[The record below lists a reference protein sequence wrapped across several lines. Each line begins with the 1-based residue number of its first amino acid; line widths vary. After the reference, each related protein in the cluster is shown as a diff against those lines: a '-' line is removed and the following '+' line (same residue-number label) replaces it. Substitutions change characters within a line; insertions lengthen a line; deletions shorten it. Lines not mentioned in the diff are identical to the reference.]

1 MIMMKEVEVIIN
13 PDGSVK
19 VSYSGFKG
27 EACFLEAKRIYEKL
41 KALGVDVKIEK
52 TERTAEAYV
61 TEKTK
66 VFNHV

>member
-1 MIMMKEVEVIIN
+1 MRAVDVIIN

-41 KALGVDVKIEK
+41 KALGVDVKIERI
-52 TERTAEAYV
+52 ERTAEAYV

-66 VFNHV
+66 VLNHV

>member
-1 MIMMKEVEVIIN
+1 MVMRAVDVIIN

-41 KALGVDVKIEK
+41 KALGVDVKIER
-52 TERTAEAYV
+52 TERTAEAYA

>member
-1 MIMMKEVEVIIN
+1 MRAVDVIIN

-41 KALGVDVKIEK
+41 KALGVDVKIER
-52 TERTAEAYV
+52 TERTAEAYA
-61 TEKTK
+61 TERTK
-66 VFNHV
+66 VLNHV

>member
-1 MIMMKEVEVIIN
+1 MRAVDVIIN

-27 EACFLEAKRIYEKL
+27 EACFLEAKKIYERL
-41 KALGVDVKIEK
+41 KALGVDVKIER
-52 TERTAEAYV
+52 TERTAEAYA

-66 VFNHV
+66 VLNHV

>member
-1 MIMMKEVEVIIN
+1 MVMRAVDVIIN

-41 KALGVDVKIEK
+41 KALGVDVKIER
-52 TERTAEAYV
+52 TERTAEAYA

-66 VFNHV
+66 VLNHV

>member
-1 MIMMKEVEVIIN
+1 MRAVDVIIN
-13 PDGSVK
+13 PDGRVK

-41 KALGVDVKIEK
+41 KALGVDVKIER
-52 TERTAEAYV
+52 TERTAEAYA

>member
-1 MIMMKEVEVIIN
+1 MIVMKAVDVIIN

-41 KALGVDVKIEK
+41 KALGVNVKIEK
-52 TERTAEAYV
+52 VERTAEAYA

>member
-1 MIMMKEVEVIIN
+1 MIVMKAVDVIIN

-41 KALGVDVKIEK
+41 KALGVDVKIER
-52 TERTAEAYV
+52 TERTAEAYA
-61 TEKTK
+61 TERTK
-66 VFNHV
+66 VLNHV

>member
-1 MIMMKEVEVIIN
+1 MRAVDVIIN

-27 EACFLEAKRIYEKL
+27 EACFLEAKRIYERL
-41 KALGVDVKIEK
+41 KALGVDVKIER
-52 TERTAEAYV
+52 TERTAEAYA

>member
-1 MIMMKEVEVIIN
+1 MRAVDVIIN

-41 KALGVDVKIEK
+41 KALGVDVKIER
-52 TERTAEAYV
+52 TERTTEAYA